1 MMIGRKWNYVIISHY
16 FKLVDVVYFN
26 ILIINKKKP
35 IQKPVEN
42 RIEYKNQKKLFFFL
56 KC

>member
-26 ILIINKKKP
+26 ILIINKKN
-35 IQKPVEN
+35 QFNVEN